1 MSRTPCR
8 TAESDAGSGVFDAY
22 FGRPQGAHRSLK
34 TLAGITLG
42 MALGVV
48 TFIALGNAFGM
59 LISLTD
65 SAAPAGVYRI
75 VSGGFRRGDLVA
87 VCLPIAIAQT
97 GLARGYL
104 RGGFCPGQTE
114 PVGKIIGAMPG
125 DRVEIEP
132 GYVSV
137 NGAPFERS
145 AVASKDTAGRPL
157 SHVTWGSHRVGT
169 SEIWLF
175 GFNDRRSW
183 DSRYFGPVPLADV
196 RGRIMPIVT
205 W

>member
-8 TAESDAGSGVFDAY
+8 TAESDAGSLVFDAY
-22 FGRPQGAHRSLK
+22 FGRPEDARRPLK
-34 TLAGITLG
+34 TLAGI
-42 MALGVV
+42 ALAIAIL
-48 TFIALGNAFGM
+48 IALSNAFGV

-65 SAAPAGVYRI
+65 SAGPAGVYRI

-87 VCLPIAIAQT
+87 VCLPISIARL

-104 RGGFCPGQTE
+104 RSGACPGKAE
-114 PVGKIIGAMPG
+114 PISKIIGAGPG
-125 DRVEIEP
+125 DRVEVEP

-145 AVASKDTAGRPL
+145 AVASRDSAGRLL
-157 SHVTWGSHRVGT
+157 SHAAWGSHRVGT

-183 DSRYFGPVPLADV
+183 DSRYFGPVPLANV
-196 RGRIMPIVT
+196 RGNIKPIVT